1 MKNLWISLPAYAPD
15 YSGICSALFDLGGVS
30 VIHDAS
36 GCTGN
41 YTGYDEPR
49 WFGSSSKV
57 FCSGLREIDAVMGND
72 EKLMDNAVKAG
83 ELFPPRLYAVIGS
96 PVPMVIG
103 SDLRGIAHELE
114 ERTGVPTLGFDANG
128 IQLYDKGISDALC
141 ALIRRFAK
149 PAERIVP
156 RSVNLLGTNPLD
168 LGPGENADD
177 LEKALTD
184 RGWRVV
190 GKMTMGATLE
200 QVEALSGAQVNL
212 VVTASGL
219 AAAKLLR
226 EKFGTPYVVG
236 TPLAGSEDVFTAL
249 EETARDGVC
258 RALCD
263 KAGDGVLIVGEQ
275 VCANSLRRAL
285 LGKAPGLGVTV
296 ASMTAFSEELAGD
309 GDMAVPDETQLSS
322 LLASG
327 RFHTLVG
334 DPVLGDL
341 LPGSG
346 IRLIPFP
353 HPALSSKLYWNS
365 VPRFLSAELTALL
378 EDTIK
383 NYK

>member
-236 TPLAGSEDVFTAL
+236 TPLAGSEDAFSAM
-249 EETARDGVC
+249 EKTARDGVC
-258 RALCD
+258 RALRD

-285 LGKAPGLGVTV
+285 LNKAPGLGVTV
-296 ASMTAFSEELAGD
+296 ASMTAFSEEMAGD
-309 GDMAVPDETQLSS
+309 GDMAVPEEAQLSA

-327 RFHTLVG
+327 RFRTLIG

-341 LPGSG
+341 LPGNG
-346 IRLIPFP
+346 MRLIPFP
-353 HPALSSKLYWNS
+353 HPALSSKLYWKR
-365 VPRFLSAELTALL
+365 VPRFLSAELTARL
-378 EDTIK
+378 EDIIK
-383 NYK
+383 EP